1 MSMTSSRPYIIRAL
15 YDWIVDNE
23 CTPYLLVDALWPG
36 VFVPPGF
43 AEDDQ
48 VVLNVS
54 PIAVR
59 DLSLEND
66 AISFTARF
74 NGRPYDVCVPVAGVM
89 AIYARENGQGM
100 VFEMDPRP
108 EEEETPAVVSPV
120 SEAPAPTPLRP
131 VAEKPATEGD
141 KPAAKPE
148 GGAEGNKP
156 KGRPSLKVVK

>member
-1 MSMTSSRPYIIRAL
+1 MTSSRPYIIRAL

-54 PIAVR
+54 PMAVR
-59 DLSLEND
+59 ELSLDNE
-66 AISFTARF
+66 AVSFTARF
-74 NGRPYDVCVPVAGVM
+74 NGKAYDVYVPVAGVM

-100 VFEMDPRP
+100 VFEMEPRP
-108 EEEETPAVVSPV
+108 EEETPAALSPV
-120 SEAPAPTPLRP
+120 SEASAPTPLKP
-131 VAEKPATEGD
+131 VAEKPVPEEDKQSAPKSGGD
-141 KPAAKPE
+141 ASGK
-148 GGAEGNKP
+148 KP